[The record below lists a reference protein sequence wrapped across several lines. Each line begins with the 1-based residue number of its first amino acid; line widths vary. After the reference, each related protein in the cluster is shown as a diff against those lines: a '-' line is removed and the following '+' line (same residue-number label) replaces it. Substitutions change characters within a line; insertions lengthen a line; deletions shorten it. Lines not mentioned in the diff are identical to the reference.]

1 MLSVTCLKKWLNIAV
16 VTIMLMSLVTPA
28 VGAQNVTN
36 ATTTEDVVEN
46 LLSELDE
53 SNETAID
60 ENTQRVISLIDAI
73 PSIEQLNETNHLLV
87 QEARAAYEKLTD
99 EQKKNVTN
107 LQALV
112 EKENALQAL
121 SDVSNPAGY
130 VYFSIEDFAER
141 VEYTDFPEPLGTI
154 IERARVPFY
163 DGDTIADVTVR
174 ALEEKGITPVY
185 SGTTKEGFYLSSIEN
200 FTHNGEVIDKFG
212 EFSAGYM
219 SGWMIT
225 LNDWFINMGAS
236 EFLVTEGDTI
246 SWQYS
251 GNMGEDIGADWMNT
265 SAKITGLNIVGNAG
279 QLSPEFDTEVKSY
292 TLTVPKNI
300 KAIQLKAEAN
310 KMSRVQYY
318 VGNVEYKLFNDIP
331 VNNGT
336 VITIKSKFE
345 DTMSGITDTDEIT
358 VKVVSEKVTTDK
370 SELQSTITDAEANK
384 ATVAVSTDG
393 KDIDSANFWVT
404 QSELDTYVAAITTAQ
419 ALMADEAATQEE
431 IDAKTLALNQAT
443 ATFNNAKKAGL
454 KVVEQLTTEKAYNTA
469 SRYLVQ
475 LTPNPKF
482 GNEWVIFALAR
493 GGYEVPVGYYDTY
506 YNNVVDYVQS
516 VNGKLHTHKYTEY
529 SRLIIALTAIGKDPR
544 NVGGYNIVEKLYDF
558 DNVVWQGV
566 NGAYFGLIALDTW
579 GFELPESATTTRQK
593 LIDHILSKQLTDGG
607 FALSGKTLDPD
618 MTAMAIQ
625 ALAPYGNKANVKAAI
640 DRAVE
645 ALETAQKA
653 NGGYASWGVESA
665 ESVAQVITALVSIN
679 IDPMQDE
686 RFNKT
691 VSNLLSFYSE
701 TDGGFKH
708 ALSETKAN
716 GMATEQ
722 ASYTLAAY
730 KRLLNGQ
737 TALYNMLD
745 TKPADP
751 TPDEPEKPNPGE
763 TEKPTPD
770 ETEKPKPEKPYGYST
785 FSIVISSSEVPL
797 APITTEIFEG
807 ESVFDVLKRVTA
819 ENDISLSYRTTGY
832 GIYVDGINGLYE
844 FDRGPES
851 GWMYRVNGVFPS
863 HSAALHILQPGD
875 RVEWLYTTNLG
886 ADIGGNIE
894 ADKNEP
900 GQPEQDKEDDKNE
913 PGQPE
918 QDKEDDKIVIEVDSK
933 EGTTEN
939 TFTADDIKQFAQ
951 SNIKTIVIQDKHGTK
966 LEIPTSILSSIH
978 LAADEKII
986 TAVTVQAEGKK
997 IDVNLSIEK
1006 ADGTTKAISTGKDYV
1021 KITLPASDVTAN
1033 TVVLQSVNGEYK
1045 AVPHKIVDGKIIIL
1059 TKTSGT
1065 FVLTEETVTFK
1076 DITET
1081 FNKDEIEF
1089 LASRHII
1096 KGVNADE
1103 FAPNKAI
1110 TRAQFAVMI
1119 SRALGLQASEEN
1131 PFSDT
1136 KGKWYEQEVQAL
1148 FEAGI
1153 TTGKTAD
1160 TFDPESNITRQ
1171 QAAAFMARVL
1181 AYVNFQAQSSTEAKF
1196 NDANTISPEF
1206 KQYIDLLNS
1215 LNIMTGKEDG
1225 TFDPCSSLTRA
1236 QMAKILKRTLNVADL
1251 M

>member
-36 ATTTEDVVEN
+36 TTTMEEVVEN

-60 ENTQRVISLIDAI
+60 ENTQQVISLIDAI
-73 PSIEQLNETNHLLV
+73 PSIKQLNETNHLLV
-87 QEARAAYEKLTD
+87 QEARVAYEKLTD

-107 LQALV
+107 LQTLV

-141 VEYTDFPEPLGTI
+141 EEYTDFPEPLGTI

-174 ALEEKGITPVY
+174 ALEEKGITPIY
-185 SGTTKEGFYLSSIEN
+185 SGTTKEGFYLSAIEN
-200 FTHNGEVIDKFG
+200 FTHNGEVIDRFG

-246 SWQYS
+246 SWQYTS
-251 GNMGEDIGADWMNT
+251 NLGEDIGADWMNT

-279 QLSPEFDTEVKSY
+279 QLSPAFDNEVKSY
-292 TLTVPKNI
+292 TLTVQKNI
-300 KAIQLKAEAN
+300 EAIQLKAEAN

-331 VNNGT
+331 INNGT

-358 VKVVSEKVTTDK
+358 IKVVSEKVTTDK

-384 ATVAVSTDG
+384 ATVTVSTDG

-404 QSELDTYVAAITTAQ
+404 QSELDTYVAAITAAQ
-419 ALMADEAATQEE
+419 ALLANEAATQEE
-431 IDAKTLALNQAT
+431 IDAKILALNQAT
-443 ATFNNAKKAGL
+443 ATFNNTKKAGL
-454 KVVEQLTTEKAYNTA
+454 KVVEHLTTEKAYNTA
-469 SRYLVQ
+469 SRYL
-475 LTPNPKF
+475 LEHTPNPKF

-607 FALSGKTLDPD
+607 FALSGTTLDPD

-645 ALETAQKA
+645 ALVTAQKA
-653 NGGYASWGVESA
+653 NGGYASWGVESS

-751 TPDEPEKPNPGE
+751 TPD
-763 TEKPTPD
+763 
-770 ETEKPKPEKPYGYST
+770 
-785 FSIVISSSEVPL
+785 
-797 APITTEIFEG
+797 
-807 ESVFDVLKRVTA
+807 
-819 ENDISLSYRTTGY
+819 
-832 GIYVDGINGLYE
+832 
-844 FDRGPES
+844 
-851 GWMYRVNGVFPS
+851 
-863 HSAALHILQPGD
+863 
-875 RVEWLYTTNLG
+875 
-886 ADIGGNIE
+886 
-894 ADKNEP
+894 
-900 GQPEQDKEDDKNE
+900 DKEGDKV
-913 PGQPE
+913 
-918 QDKEDDKIVIEVDSK
+918 VIEVDSK
-933 EGTTEN
+933 EGTIET
-939 TFTADDIKQFAQ
+939 TFTADDIKQYAQ
-951 SNIKTIVIQDKHGTK
+951 SNIKTIVIQDKQGTK

-986 TAVTVQAEGKK
+986 IAVTVQAEGKK
-997 IDVNLSIEK
+997 MDVNLSIEK
-1006 ADGTTKAISTGKDYV
+1006 ADGTTKAISTGKAYL

-1065 FVLTEETVTFK
+1065 FVSTEETVTFK
-1076 DITET
+1076 DITAT
-1081 FNKDEIEF
+1081 FSKDEIEF
-1089 LASRHII
+1089 LASRHIT

-1181 AYVNFQAQSSTEAKF
+1181 AYVNFQAQSSTEANF
-1196 NDANTISPEF
+1196 NDANAISPEF